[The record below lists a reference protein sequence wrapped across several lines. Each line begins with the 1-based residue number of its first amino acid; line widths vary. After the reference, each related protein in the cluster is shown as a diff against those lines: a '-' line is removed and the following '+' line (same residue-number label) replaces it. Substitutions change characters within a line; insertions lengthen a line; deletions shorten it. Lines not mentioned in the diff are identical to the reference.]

1 MYELHVSAAP
11 WLGPTDMNVLGVDEP
26 SVLRPHIITSRF
38 SLRNLVPSD
47 TSSLFSSSS
56 SSSLSPPPSLPSLYL
71 SVSLSLSLVSD
82 VLAVFLYR
90 RALAGWFARSCMHRS
105 QIPSYPVRLV

>member
-47 TSSLFSSSS
+47 TSFPS
-56 SSSLSPPPSLPSLYL
+56 PPSLCPSL
-71 SVSLSLSLVSD
+71 
-82 VLAVFLYR
+82 
-90 RALAGWFARSCMHRS
+90 
-105 QIPSYPVRLV
+105 SYSRQ